1 MINLCP
7 QRGCDA
13 TYDLDYSDVGR
24 TLRCR
29 KCGSLLE
36 VEERGLRLV
45 SSGDQPEPTREA
57 VPVRPLEEPGRP
69 RMSSPFQ
76 RPSLTN
82 AVTIFSTVLFT
93 TGALLVILFLF
104 LPVIDQTA
112 ITRQRALIKT
122 GDAREKERRDERAL
136 KGGPGGD
143 STSWDKRKA
152 SLESDLDEARTAAE
166 RSHYGYSIGMMFGFL
181 LLAAGSIGY
190 LAPSQSTPRKVVG
203 AVVITAQMV
212 LVFVIYFIMSI
223 RAQAVS
229 F

>member
-13 TYDLDYSDVGR
+13 TYDLDFSDVGR
-24 TLRCR
+24 TIRCR

-45 SSGDQPEPTREA
+45 RSGDEPEPAREEA
-57 VPVRPLEEPGRP
+57 VPVRPLEESGRP
-69 RMSSPFQ
+69 RMSSSPFQ
-76 RPSLTN
+76 RPAIAN

-93 TGALLVILFLF
+93 LGALLVILFLF

-122 GDAREKERRDERAL
+122 EQRDRERRGM
-136 KGGPGGD
+136 KGDLGGD
-143 STSWDKRKA
+143 GGSWDKRKA
-152 SLESDLDEARTAAE
+152 SLDSDLDEARTAAE
-166 RSHYGYSIGMMFGFL
+166 RSHYGYSIGSMFGFL
-181 LLAAGSIGY
+181 LLAGGSIGY

-203 AVVITAQMV
+203 AVVICAQMV

-223 RAQAVS
+223 KAPMP